1 MLLQITVTSKCITF
15 REKECEHPLTIF
27 SKKIVKHQGKYFIL
41 KKKYKNNK
49 YWLCILVQPGQVPP
63 VSFNWRQES
72 SLWNLI
78 WGRVWCGVYALQ
90 KYRKKD
96 WWLSKNL
103 KNFLIHR
110 PFYRNIK
117 LLVSC
122 TFGLHCARQTL
133 ITCLIRARSFCLIVP
148 GGWQEATLP
157 QFYFHS
163 PSRSA
168 HEIKFY

>member
-27 SKKIVKHQGKYFIL
+27 RKKIVKI
-41 KKKYKNNK
+41 
-49 YWLCILVQPGQVPP
+49 CILFWKNWNNTMYFSLTWPGAASLIQLATGEFSLKLNLLEGAVQKGQ
-63 VSFNWRQES
+63 R
-72 SLWNLI
+72 
-78 WGRVWCGVYALQ
+78 
-90 KYRKKD
+90 
-96 WWLSKNL
+96 
-103 KNFLIHR
+103 IHFYR
-110 PFYRNIK
+110 PFYRKIK
-117 LLVSC
+117 LSVSC
-122 TFGLHCARQTL
+122 TFGLQCARQTL